1 MWDMKKTRSGYIDVM
16 PMVCRVVNQ
25 DPLVIWDPNKG
36 VWDNVLANL
45 GVNRREEIPK
55 ITDKE
60 CDDITDQYRK
70 RLLKMR
76 ERINKETPDIMQQ
89 IEQLAIMHNP
99 DSLGLDKFDFLPGE
113 ININALLATIDN
125 HRATGKLSPLYYLL
139 QYAAH
144 QITDTSVA
152 KFTVLTDR
160 ENLNRQIEAEELNAL
175 ENHRKR
181 SERVIY
187 KQQQKK
193 SADKLDVEAQ
203 LSGDLLHEL
212 NQDTV
217 KRRKLMQLNNNGD
230 VYKPANEVKRDSKP
244 GLWGLTTSAFSA
256 IATLDPREI
265 AKSNYFSFLEDEL
278 VGKGAF
284 NRGINSENAKV
295 LSKIQSVGSAVQNKE
310 KEIVTVKA
318 LIEACQQ
325 DLKELKKMEAPA
337 GSVEVT
343 AKSAQRTEILVEG
356 KEKSFIWDE
365 GVSVTDNV
373 RGLVTAYLDNRDFST
388 TRARILSARRVLDE
402 ITRISEGKGA
412 IEDPIR
418 RDIALVKFLRKEKDT
433 ISVFGFNRKASKLHA
448 IYRQAEAQLN
458 NRIKLTIGEIGAEAA
473 MKMHQENKQLKKGL
487 EELKLQNQKDS
498 TSLSELQNNPQGD
511 VQPVAASPPVKEDS
525 VRKTKELNEQFDQS
539 VKDLHAQNASLFRMS
554 TEEMSRMQSSEG
566 QIAMLD
572 KQRVELR
579 RTLLVNEKNLAQAEE
594 RLRFLNLDEEQLGT
608 VARIHYLEVSQ
619 LAKKLHREK
628 DFNKVPDIS
637 TANPKSLMMSA
648 NSFLAV
654 VAKDLKVVLPSKA
667 LPVVPHHNQG
677 PVPTK

>member
-1 MWDMKKTRSGYIDVM
+1 MKKTKSESGYIDVM
-16 PMVCRVVNQ
+16 PMVCKVVNE
-25 DPLVIWDPNKG
+25 DPIVIWDPNKG

-45 GVNRREEIPK
+45 GVNRQKELPK
-55 ITDKE
+55 IIDE
-60 CDDITDQYRK
+60 DGDDVTDQYRK

-76 ERINKETPDIMQQ
+76 ERAKKDFPDIMRQ
-89 IEQLAIMHNP
+89 IEDLSSIYKP
-99 DSLGLDKFDFLPGE
+99 DLFGLDKFDFLPSE
-113 ININALLATIDN
+113 IDINELLATTDN
-125 HRATGKLSPLYYLL
+125 HRANGKLSPLYYLL

-144 QITDTSVA
+144 QVTDTSVV
-152 KFTVLTDR
+152 KFTVLTNR
-160 ENLNRQIEAEELNAL
+160 ENLNRQMEAEELNEL

-181 SERVIY
+181 SERIIH
-187 KQQQKK
+187 KQQQIKNAEK
-193 SADKLDVEAQ
+193 IDVEAQ
-203 LSGDLLHEL
+203 LSELLLHEL

-217 KRRKLMQLNNNGD
+217 KRRKLMLLNNNGD

-244 GLWGLTTSAFSA
+244 GGLWGLTTSAFSA

-284 NRGINSENAKV
+284 NRGINSENARV
-295 LSKIQSVGSAVQNKE
+295 LSKIQSVESTVQNKE
-310 KEIVTVKA
+310 KEIATVRT
-318 LIEACQQ
+318 LIDACQQ
-325 DLKELKKMEAPA
+325 DLKELKKMEVPA
-337 GSVEVT
+337 ASVEAT
-343 AKSAQRTEILVEG
+343 AKSGQRTEILVEG

-373 RGLVTAYLDNRDFST
+373 GGLVTAYLDNRDFST

-402 ITRISEGKGA
+402 ISKISEGKEA
-412 IEDPIR
+412 IDDPIK

-433 ISVFGFNRKASKLHA
+433 FSVFGFNRKASKLHA

-458 NRIKLTIGEIGAEAA
+458 NRIKHTIGEIGAEAA
-473 MKMHQENKQLKKGL
+473 MKMHQENIQLKKGL
-487 EELKLQNQKDS
+487 EKLKLKNQKDS
-498 TSLSELQNNPQGD
+498 TSLSELQNNQQGY
-511 VQPVAASPPVKEDS
+511 VQAVAASRPVKEDS
-525 VRKTKELNEQFDQS
+525 VTKTKELNEQFDQS
-539 VKDLHAQNASLFRMS
+539 VKDLHAQNASLFKMS
-554 TEEMSRMQSSEG
+554 AEEMSLMQSSEG

-572 KQRVELR
+572 EQRVELR
-579 RTLLVNEKNLAQAEE
+579 RNLLVNEKKLAQAEE
-594 RLRFLNLDEEQLGT
+594 GLRFLNLDEEQLST
-608 VARIHYLEVSQ
+608 VARIRYLEVSQ

-654 VAKDLKVVLPSKA
+654 VAKDLDVTLPSKMQSA
-667 LPVVPHHNQG
+667 IPRDDQG